1 LGQSLVCRAKII
13 YLGNVISTKTRVAV
27 VSAALLALFLG
38 ALDALIVTAAMPT
51 IASELGGLS
60 LYSWVYSAYF
70 LARAVSLPLFGK
82 LADRYPNKV
91 LFNTAIIIFIAAS
104 AMAGAAGNMG
114 FLIFSRAVQGIGSGG
129 IFALVY
135 IVLSDIAE
143 PEARGRLISVASSI
157 WGIASVLGPSMGGFM
172 VTYMSWRWIFW
183 INIPLGLLSL
193 LSITLFLVDVREK
206 RKASALDW
214 AGAAVLSMMILS
226 LLTVFLIGGRA
237 YAWTSPQILLLF
249 IFSTLLIAGFYQI
262 EKKAEDPILSV
273 DFFSIHGFRTGNSA
287 AFWSSFAIFSLF
299 AYAPLY
305 VQGVLSKTPMEVGIA
320 MLSLSL
326 GWSLGVLG
334 LGQILNRLG
343 KKIAAGAGGMFLV
356 IGSSW
361 TLFFSSTTSMNTC
374 FSAFFLVGIG
384 MGFVSLSTLLVVQE
398 SLESNDLGVATAS
411 HQFFRTLGG
420 TVGVGVCGGLV
431 TGRLN
436 RAMDH
441 FPQTAHTDNISPE
454 IIGRLS
460 QNLETFFQPEMQ
472 SHLHESLREVLRK
485 AISHGVLTVFAA
497 VLAASVLCLICCIL
511 LPGEA
516 KKKEEI

>member
-1 LGQSLVCRAKII
+1 
-13 YLGNVISTKTRVAV
+13 
-27 VSAALLALFLG
+27 
-38 ALDALIVTAAMPT
+38 
-51 IASELGGLS
+51 
-60 LYSWVYSAYF
+60 
-70 LARAVSLPLFGK
+70 
-82 LADRYPNKV
+82 
-91 LFNTAIIIFIAAS
+91 
-104 AMAGAAGNMG
+104 
-114 FLIFSRAVQGIGSGG
+114 
-129 IFALVY
+129 
-135 IVLSDIAE
+135 
-143 PEARGRLISVASSI
+143 
-157 WGIASVLGPSMGGFM
+157 
-172 VTYMSWRWIFW
+172 
-183 INIPLGLLSL
+183 
-193 LSITLFLVDVREK
+193 
-206 RKASALDW
+206 
-214 AGAAVLSMMILS
+214 
-226 LLTVFLIGGRA
+226 
-237 YAWTSPQILLLF
+237 
-249 IFSTLLIAGFYQI
+249 
-262 EKKAEDPILSV
+262 
-273 DFFSIHGFRTGNSA
+273 
-287 AFWSSFAIFSLF
+287 
-299 AYAPLY
+299 
-305 VQGVLSKTPMEVGIA
+305 
-320 MLSLSL
+320 
-326 GWSLGVLG
+326 
-334 LGQILNRLG
+334 
-343 KKIAAGAGGMFLV
+343 
-356 IGSSW
+356 
-361 TLFFSSTTSMNTC
+361 MNTW